1 MRLPLKGIIR
11 RECKLAFLHPSQLFQ
26 PMVFMILV
34 MTLFPIAIGPNPVL
48 LQKVGAGVIWVTA
61 MLSIL
66 MGLERLFKQD
76 YDDGTLQQMMIS
88 PSPLWWLCLIKV
100 TCHWCFTALPL
111 VLISPIF
118 ALFFNLTWQ
127 MYWALVMSLLLGTP
141 ILSFIGAIAVALT
154 LGLNRGGIIL
164 GLLVLPLFIPVLIF
178 ATAVIDA
185 AALQTPYIRQL
196 AWIGAMLMLVLAC
209 GPFTIAYGL
218 KVSQD

>member
-1 MRLPLKGIIR
+1 MKLALSGIIS
-11 RECKLAFLHPSQLFQ
+11 RECKLAFLHPSQLLQ
-26 PMVFMILV
+26 PMVFMVLV

-66 MGLERLFKQD
+66 MGLEGLFKQD
-76 YDDGTLQQMMIS
+76 HDDGTLEQMMIS
-88 PSPLWWLCLIKV
+88 PSPLWWSCLIKV
-100 TCHWCFTALPL
+100 ACHWFFTILPL

-118 ALFFNLTWQ
+118 ALFFNMTLD
-127 MYWALVMSLLLGTP
+127 MYWALAMSLLLGTP

-154 LGLNRGGIIL
+154 VGLNRGGIIL

-178 ATAVIDA
+178 ATAVIEA
-185 AALQTPYIRQL
+185 AVLHSSYIRQL
-196 AWIGAMLMLVLAC
+196 AWIGAMLMLALAC

-218 KVSQD
+218 KVSQN